1 MGGERGGREGER
13 GERERGGGGGGGE
26 RIIGLLPTVNYDWY
40 GNGNVMICLCE
51 HTMYMPSS
59 H

>member
-1 MGGERGGREGER
+1 M
-13 GERERGGGGGGGE
+13 EREEGGKEGGGGGE